1 MPADRWLDNLAEAEQ
16 QRAATMRRRWASLV
30 FLAYMGFMLVRFDL
44 LFASDTSGQNAEGQL
59 SNQLI
64 SIGLALLLFFTTW
77 RRHGF
82 ADFLSRS
89 WPYVLLLTYC
99 LFSVSWSITPDIAI
113 RRWVQMVISFWV
125 IWHCCFE
132 LGYACTLRLTRNGLM
147 ALLVLN
153 FLAVAL
159 LSRGIHQYQYGL
171 DPGIVGAW
179 RGITNNKNMA
189 GPICCMT
196 ILFYLFDKR
205 NVSKAYHAFV
215 VLLAA
220 IFLYFTQSKSSML
233 SLSIAILAGVAISMF
248 DYAGAYK
255 ALVRRVILASLTFPL
270 FLVLAFEKL
279 QSHFDREAFSGRMRI
294 WSTMM
299 LYARDHFWTG
309 AGFSSFWRS
318 GKVSPVFQLTE
329 GWVAELAAAGHNS
342 YFDLLV
348 TIGFPGLVLS
358 VAALVLYPVWR
369 LLASDTLP
377 PPCRSLLFSII
388 IFCVFNSLAESQF
401 LDGRGVDQ
409 TFLTM
414 TCALIAL
421 APVASTVNWAFL
433 RRRSTALQRD
443 RS

>member
-1 MPADRWLDNLAEAEQ
+1 MPADRWLDNLADAEQ

-30 FLAYMGFMLVRFDL
+30 FVVYIGFMLLRLDL
-44 LFASDTSGQNAEGQL
+44 LLTGDTSRQNADGQV

-77 RRHGF
+77 RRQSV

-89 WPYVLLLTYC
+89 WPYALLLAYC
-99 LFSVSWSITPDIAI
+99 LLSVMWSVAPDIAF

-125 IWHCCFE
+125 IWHCCVE
-132 LGYACTLRLTRNGLM
+132 LGYARTLWLTRNVLM
-147 ALLVLN
+147 VLLVLN
-153 FLAVAL
+153 FLTVAFF
-159 LSRGIHQYQYGL
+159 SRGIHQFQYGL
-171 DPGIVGAW
+171 DPGTVGSW

-189 GPICCMT
+189 GPICSMT
-196 ILFYLFDKR
+196 VLIYLFDKR
-205 NVSKAYHAFV
+205 NVSKIYHAFI

-233 SLSIAILAGVAISMF
+233 SLSIAILAGIAITMF

-255 ALVRRVILASLTFPL
+255 TLVRRVILAFLTFPL
-270 FLVLAFEKL
+270 FLVLVFEKL
-279 QSHFDREAFSGRMRI
+279 QPYFDREAFSGRMRI
-294 WSTMM
+294 WSTLM

-318 GKVSPVFQLTE
+318 GKVSPIFQLTE
-329 GWVAELAAAGHNS
+329 GWVAELAPAGHNS

-358 VAALVLYPVWR
+358 VAVLVLYPVWR
-369 LLASDTLP
+369 LLVSDALP
-377 PPCRSLLFSII
+377 APCRSLLLSII

-401 LDGRGVDQ
+401 LDGKGVDQ
-409 TFLTM
+409 SFLTM

-421 APVASTVNWAFL
+421 VPVTRRVNGAFF
-433 RRRSTALQRD
+433 RRRSAGLQRY
-443 RS
+443 RA

>member
-44 LFASDTSGQNAEGQL
+44 LFASGTSGQNADGQV

-77 RRHGF
+77 RRQSF

-125 IWHCCFE
+125 IWHCCVE
-132 LGYACTLRLTRNGLM
+132 LGYARTLRLTRNGLM
-147 ALLVLN
+147 VLLVLN

-205 NVSKAYHAFV
+205 NASKAYHAFV

-294 WSTMM
+294 WSTML

-309 AGFSSFWRS
+309 AGFGSFWRS
-318 GKVSPVFQLTE
+318 GKVSPVFQLT
-329 GWVAELAAAGHNS
+329 
-342 YFDLLV
+342 
-348 TIGFPGLVLS
+348 
-358 VAALVLYPVWR
+358 
-369 LLASDTLP
+369 
-377 PPCRSLLFSII
+377 
-388 IFCVFNSLAESQF
+388 
-401 LDGRGVDQ
+401 
-409 TFLTM
+409 
-414 TCALIAL
+414 
-421 APVASTVNWAFL
+421 
-433 RRRSTALQRD
+433 
-443 RS
+443 